1 MQWKSFVALVILFF
15 CSYGLGQETAPVVSQ
30 TKSRTAAISGTVT
43 RADTHLPLKNAQ
55 VIVMGRPESAAGSD
69 GGEDAAQTYQ
79 STANTDEKG
88 HFEFADLSPGIY
100 SVRATHTGMV
110 LKGGEQFNGIL
121 VNLQA
126 GEPQNLTL
134 MMLPSGAITGRVL
147 NEEGEPM
154 QNVSVAALRYIYTV
168 AGRHLTEAKKSTSD
182 DKGEYRLF
190 GLKPGSYLLIADT
203 SRPNFENG
211 DVTGITIGTSSTA
224 GAAKKEQKVYA
235 PTYYQNESSPD
246 QASPIVL
253 KPGDE
258 TRADFTLVRVP
269 AHHISGKISGITPP
283 KSDDKPEDLRCFV
296 MASRQGSRFPVAFTL
311 IGKDSSFDVGPVAPG
326 KYTIS
331 ATQQSSEHAVS
342 GSKDVVVNALD
353 VTGITIALGAAPRQ
367 IKGVVRAESD
377 TKIDY
382 SKLFVVLVPA
392 GDSEDSSES
401 ADFIN
406 MFQSGSA
413 TSEVGKDGSFKLEI
427 SPSPKPYQLVL
438 SARDTGLEDWFTS
451 KVVAG
456 GKDVLVSGF
465 KITESEPRMLEV
477 VVTDKGAAIEG
488 TALNAEKKPFPN
500 AEVIAVPSD
509 PKLRKHADLIQKTT
523 ADQEGRFKLR
533 GVRPG
538 EYIAMALESAEDQPF
553 LEDRFL
559 AQNSSQ
565 VQSVKAEAGGKQ
577 KIELQVIRAE
587 TQ

>member
-1 MQWKSFVALVILFF
+1 MQWKYFAALVVLF
-15 CSYGLGQETAPVVSQ
+15 CSFCIGQEAAPAASQ
-30 TKSRTAAISGTVT
+30 TKPRTAAISGTVT

-55 VIVMGRPESAAGSD
+55 VAVIGRPEGAPDSADDAGTQ
-69 GGEDAAQTYQ
+69 AYQ
-79 STANTDEKG
+79 SSANTDEKG
-88 HFEFADLSPGIY
+88 HFEFADLAPGIY
-100 SVRATHTGMV
+100 YVRATHTGMV
-110 LKGGEQFNGIL
+110 LKGVEQLNGIL

-134 MMLPSGAITGRVL
+134 IMLPGGAITGRVL

-154 QNVSVAALRYIYTV
+154 QNVSVAAMRYVYTV
-168 AGRHLTEAKKSTSD
+168 AGRHLTETKKATSD

-203 SRPNFENG
+203 SRPNFESG
-211 DVTGITIGTSSTA
+211 DMTGIAIGTSHPA
-224 GAAKKEQKVYA
+224 GTAKKEQKVYA

-258 TRADFTLVRVP
+258 TRADFTLVRVS
-269 AHHISGKISGITPP
+269 AHHITGKVSGITPP
-283 KSDDKPEDLRCFV
+283 KSDDKSEELRCFV
-296 MASRQGSRFPVAFTL
+296 MASRQGSRFPIAFTL
-311 IGKDSSFDVGPVAPG
+311 IGKDSSFDIGPVAPG

-331 ATQQSSEHAVS
+331 ATQQSSDNAVS
-342 GSKDVVVNALD
+342 GSKDVVVNAAD
-353 VTGITIALGAAPRQ
+353 VTGITIALASGSRQ

-377 TKIDY
+377 TRIDY
-382 SKLFVVLVPA
+382 NKLFVVLVPA
-392 GDSEDSSES
+392 GDSEGSSES
-401 ADFIN
+401 MDFIGL
-406 MFQSGSA
+406 FQSGSA
-413 TSEVGKDGSFKLEI
+413 SSEVAKDGSFKLDI
-427 SPSPKPYQLVL
+427 SPSTKLYQLVL
-438 SARDTGLEDWFTS
+438 SARGTGLEDWFTS

-465 KITESEPRMLEV
+465 KITESEPRTLEV
-477 VVTDKGAAIEG
+477 VVSDKGAAIEG

-509 PKLRKHADLIQKTT
+509 PKLRRRVDLIQKTT

-538 EYIAMALESAEDQPF
+538 EYVAMALESAEDQPF

-559 AQNSSQ
+559 AQNSAQ
-565 VQSVKAEAGGKQ
+565 VQTVKAEAGGKQ
-577 KIELQVIRAE
+577 KIDLQVIRAE

>member
-1 MQWKSFVALVILFF
+1 MHWKSFVAFVILF
-15 CSYGLGQETAPVVSQ
+15 CGLCLGQQIAPASPQAKSKTA
-30 TKSRTAAISGTVT
+30 TISGTVT
-43 RADTHLPLKNAQ
+43 RADTHLPLKSVQ
-55 VIVMGRPESAAGSD
+55 VIVMGRPESAAESD
-69 GGEDAAQTYQ
+69 GDDAGTQAYQ

-88 HFEFADLSPGIY
+88 HFEFAELAPGIY
-100 SVRATHTGMV
+100 YVRATHTGMV

-134 MMLPSGAITGRVL
+134 IMLPSGAITGRVL

-154 QNVSVAALRYIYTV
+154 QNVSVAALRYVYTV
-168 AGRHLTEAKKSTSD
+168 AGRHLTEAKKATSD

-190 GLKPGSYLLIADT
+190 GLKPGSYMLIADT

-211 DVTGITIGTSSTA
+211 DVTGIAIGTSRPA

-246 QASPIVL
+246 QATPIVL

-269 AHHISGKISGITPP
+269 AHHISGKIAGITAP
-283 KSDDKPEDLRCFV
+283 KSDDKPEELRCFV

-311 IGKDSSFDVGPVAPG
+311 IGKDSSFDIGPVAPG

-342 GSKDVVVNALD
+342 GSKDVVVNAAD
-353 VTGITIALGAAPRQ
+353 VTGITIALEAGSRQ
-367 IKGVVRAESD
+367 ITGVVRAESD

-382 SKLFVVLVPA
+382 SKLLVVLVPA
-392 GDSEDSSES
+392 GDNES
-401 ADFIN
+401 APESMDFIGL
-406 MFQSGSA
+406 FQSGSA
-413 TSEVGKDGSFKLEI
+413 TSEVGKDGSFKLDI
-427 SPSPKPYQLVL
+427 SPSTKLYQLVL
-438 SARDTGLEDWFTS
+438 SAHGTGLEDWFTS

-465 KITESEPRMLEV
+465 KITESEPRTLEV
-477 VVTDKGAAIEG
+477 VISDKGAAVEG
-488 TALNAEKKPFPN
+488 TALDAGKKPFPN

-509 PKLRKHADLIQKTT
+509 PKLRKHFELIQKTT

-538 EYIAMALESAEDQPF
+538 EYIAMALESAEEQPF

-559 AQNSSQ
+559 TQNSNQ
-565 VQSVKAEAGGKQ
+565 VQTVKAEAGGKQ
-577 KIELQVIRAE
+577 KIDLQVIRAE

>member
-1 MQWKSFVALVILFF
+1 MHWKSFAAFVIL
-15 CSYGLGQETAPVVSQ
+15 CCGLCLGQQTAPASPQ
-30 TKSRTAAISGTVT
+30 AKSKTAAISGTVT

-55 VIVMGRPESAAGSD
+55 VIVMGRPESAPESDRDDAGTQ
-69 GGEDAAQTYQ
+69 AYQ
-79 STANTDEKG
+79 SNANTDEKG
-88 HFEFADLSPGIY
+88 HFEFTDLAPGIY
-100 SVRATHTGMV
+100 YVRATHTGMV
-110 LKGGEQFNGIL
+110 LKGGEQFNGVL
-121 VNLQA
+121 VKLQA

-134 MMLPSGAITGRVL
+134 IMLPSGAITGRVL

-154 QNVSVAALRYIYTV
+154 QNVSVAALRYVYMVT
-168 AGRHLTEAKKSTSD
+168 GRHLTEAKKATSD

-190 GLKPGSYLLIADT
+190 GLKPGSYLLLADT
-203 SRPNFENG
+203 ARPNFENG
-211 DVTGITIGTSSTA
+211 DVTGIAIGTGHPA

-253 KPGDE
+253 KPGEE
-258 TRADFTLVRVP
+258 TRADFNLVRVP
-269 AHHISGKISGITPP
+269 AHHISGKISGITAP
-283 KSDDKPEDLRCFV
+283 KSDDKPEELRCFV
-296 MASRQGSRFPVAFTL
+296 MATRQGSRFPVAFTL
-311 IGKDSSFDVGPVAPG
+311 IGKDSSFDIGPVAPG

-331 ATQQSSEHAVS
+331 ATQQSSDHAVS
-342 GSKDVVVNALD
+342 GSKDVTVNAAD
-353 VTGITIALGAAPRQ
+353 VTGITIALDAGPRQ
-367 IKGVVRAESD
+367 ITGVVRAESD

-392 GDSEDSSES
+392 DSEGSSES
-401 ADFIN
+401 AEFGDL
-406 MFQSGSA
+406 FQSGSA
-413 TSEVGKDGSFKLEI
+413 TSEVGKDGSFKLDI
-427 SPSPKPYQLVL
+427 SPSTKLYQLVL
-438 SARDTGLEDWFTS
+438 SARSTGLEDWFTS
-451 KVVAG
+451 RVVAG

-465 KITESEPRMLEV
+465 KITESEPRTLEV
-477 VVTDKGAAIEG
+477 VVSDKGAAIEG

-509 PKLRKHADLIQKTT
+509 PKLRKHFELIQKTT

-538 EYIAMALESAEDQPF
+538 EYTAMALEYAEEQPF

-559 AQNSSQ
+559 TQNSSQ

-587 TQ
+587 RQ